1 MAPLRVAVVGAGWAG
16 LSAAVCATQAGHRV
30 TVFEAAH
37 RPGGR
42 ARTLPHGD
50 LPLDNGQ
57 HILIGAYS
65 QTLALMR
72 TVGVDTSAALHRMPL
87 RLIDPSGKGLCLP
100 SGPTTLAFLRGVIAW
115 ADMPWRSRLSLMRL
129 ALGWR
134 LSGFRCASEVSVAQL
149 CREAPPDLMQALIE
163 PLCVAA
169 LNTDAARASGQVFLN
184 VLRDALFGPTGSA
197 DLLLPRQ
204 PLSDL
209 LPGPAWAWLQAHGAQ
224 LHAGHTVRQLKQDL
238 DGWRVEGQL
247 FDQVILATPA
257 REASRLV
264 GDLSPAWAASADSLQ
279 HEPIVTV
286 WLRAQ
291 GAAWPCPMLSFPNQ
305 SGAPA
310 QFGFDLGALG
320 GPAHLFTLVVSA
332 AGPALDDGLEACGQ
346 AVRQQVLQAMMP
358 GAGQRTSDYEVVAV
372 RADKRA
378 TFVCSPG
385 LQRPAMQI
393 APGLR
398 AAGDYV
404 EGPYPATLEG
414 AVRAGSAAA
423 SFGRNRAI

>member
-1 MAPLRVAVVGAGWAG
+1 MAALEVAVVGAGWAG
-16 LSAAVCATQAGHRV
+16 LSAAITAVQAGHHV

-72 TVGVDTSAALHRMPL
+72 TVGVDPTQAFHRLPL
-87 RLIDPSGKGLCLP
+87 RLIDAAGKGLCLP
-100 SGPTTLAFLRGVIAW
+100 NGPTTLAFLRGVIAW
-115 ADMPWRSRLSLMRL
+115 DDMPWRSRLCLIRL
-129 ALGWR
+129 AVGWR
-134 LSGFRCASEVSVAQL
+134 LSGFCCARDVSVAQL
-149 CREAPPDLMQALIE
+149 CRAAPPDLMQALIE

-209 LPGPAWAWLQAHGAQ
+209 LPGPAWAWLQAQGAQ
-224 LHAGHTVRQLKQDL
+224 LQAGRPVRQLTPGAN
-238 DGWRVEGQL
+238 GWEVEGQV

-257 REASRLV
+257 RETSKLV
-264 GDLSPAWAASADSLQ
+264 GGIAPAWAASAADIQ

-291 GAAWPCPMLSFPNQ
+291 GAAWPCPMLSFPNHP
-305 SGAPA
+305 GAPA

-320 GPAHLFTLVVSA
+320 GPPDLFALVVSA
-332 AGPALDDGLEACGQ
+332 AGPSLSVSLEACGQ

-358 GAGQRTSDYEVVAV
+358 DAGQRASDYEVVAV

-385 LQRPAMQI
+385 LNRPPMQI
-393 APGLR
+393 AADLR

-404 EGPYPATLEG
+404 DGPYPATLEG
-414 AVRAGSAAA
+414 AVRAGQSAA
-423 SFGRNRAI
+423 SF

>member
-1 MAPLRVAVVGAGWAG
+1 MTQCHVAVVGAGWAG
-16 LSAAVCATQAGHRV
+16 LSAAVTAVQAGHRV

-37 RPGGR
+37 QPGGR
-42 ARTLPHGD
+42 ARTLPQGE
-50 LPLDNGQ
+50 LALDNGQ

-65 QTLALMR
+65 DTLALMH
-72 TVGVDTSAALHRMPL
+72 TVGVDPEGALHRMPL
-87 RLIDPSGKGLCLP
+87 RLIDPAGKGLCLP
-100 SGPTTLAFLRGVIAW
+100 AGPTTLAFLRGVMAW
-115 ADMPWRSRLSLMRL
+115 STLPWRSRLSLIHL

-134 LSGFRCASEVSVAQL
+134 LSGFRCAHDASVVQL
-149 CREAPPDLMQALIE
+149 CRDAPPDLMQALIE

-169 LNTDAARASGQVFLN
+169 LNTNAASASGQVFLN

-204 PLSDL
+204 PLSNL
-209 LPGPAWAWLQAHGAQ
+209 VPAPAWAWLQAHGTQ
-224 LHAGHTVRQLKQDL
+224 VQAGRPVRQLEPHA
-238 DGWRVEGQL
+238 GSWAIAGQT

-264 GDLSPAWAASADSLQ
+264 GDLAPAWSACAASLM

-291 GAAWPCPMLSFPNQ
+291 GARWPCPMVTF
-305 SGAPA
+305 SGDHGTPA

-320 GPAHLFTLVVSA
+320 GPPHLFALVISA
-332 AGPALDDGLEACGQ
+332 AGPSLAEGLEACAQ
-346 AVRQQVLQAMMP
+346 AVRQQVLAAMMP
-358 GAGQRTSDYEVVAV
+358 SAGQRSSDYEVVAV

-385 LQRPAMQI
+385 LKRPPMQV

-398 AAGDYV
+398 AAGDYID
-404 EGPYPATLEG
+404 GPYPATLEG
-414 AVRAGSAAA
+414 AVRAGRAAA
-423 SFGRNRAI
+423 SF

>member
-1 MAPLRVAVVGAGWAG
+1 MAAHRVAVVGAGWAG
-16 LSAAVCATQAGHRV
+16 LSAAVTALQAGHQV

-72 TVGVDTSAALHRMPL
+72 TVGVDPTQALHRMPL
-87 RLIDPSGKGLCLP
+87 RLIDAAGKGLCLP

-115 ADMPWRSRLSLMRL
+115 RDMPWRSRLRLIRL
-129 ALGWR
+129 AVGWR
-134 LSGFRCASEVSVAQL
+134 LSGFRCASEASVAQL
-149 CREAPPDLMQALIE
+149 CRNAPPDLMQALIE

-169 LNTDAARASGQVFLN
+169 LNTDAASASGQVFLN
-184 VLRDALFGPTGSA
+184 VLRDALFGPAGSA

-204 PLSDL
+204 PLTDL
-209 LPGPAWAWLQAHGAQ
+209 LPAPAWAWLQAHGAH
-224 LHAGHTVRQLKQDL
+224 LHAGQPVRQLTAEAG
-238 DGWRVEGQL
+238 GWLVEGQS

-257 REASRLV
+257 RETSKLV
-264 GDLSPAWAASADSLQ
+264 SDLAPSWAACAASLQ

-291 GAAWPCPMLSFPNQ
+291 GAQWPCPMLSFTGDT
-305 SGAPA
+305 GAPA

-320 GPAHLFTLVVSA
+320 GPSHLFALVVSA
-332 AGPALDDGLEACGQ
+332 AGPSLSEGLEACAQ
-346 AVRQQVLQAMMP
+346 AVRQQALQAMMP
-358 GAGQRTSDYEVVAV
+358 SAGQRASDYEVVAV

-385 LQRPAMQI
+385 LLRPKMQI

-404 EGPYPATLEG
+404 DGPYPATLEG
-414 AVRAGSAAA
+414 AVRAGHAAGT
-423 SFGRNRAI
+423 F

>member
-1 MAPLRVAVVGAGWAG
+1 MAAHRVAVVGAGWAG
-16 LSAAVCATQAGHRV
+16 LSAAVTAIQAGHQV

-72 TVGVDTSAALHRMPL
+72 TVGVDPTQALHRMPL
-87 RLIDPSGKGLCLP
+87 RLIDPSGQGLCLP

-115 ADMPWRSRLSLMRL
+115 ADMPWRSRWSLIRL

-134 LSGFRCASEVSVAQL
+134 LSGFRCASDASVAQL
-149 CREAPPDLMQALIE
+149 CRDAPPDLMQALIE

-169 LNTDAARASGQVFLN
+169 LNTDAASASGQVFLN

-204 PLSDL
+204 PLSDV
-209 LPGPAWAWLQAHGAQ
+209 LPSPAWAWLQAHGAQ
-224 LHAGHTVRQLKQDL
+224 LHAGRPVRQLNPEAG
-238 DGWRVEGQL
+238 GWVVEGQS
-247 FDQVILATPA
+247 FNQVILATPA
-257 REASRLV
+257 RESSKLV
-264 GDLSPAWAASADSLQ
+264 GELAPDWAASAASLQ

-291 GAAWPCPMLSFPNQ
+291 GAAWPCPMVSFP
-305 SGAPA
+305 SHPGAPA

-320 GPAHLFTLVVSA
+320 GPPHLFALVVSA
-332 AGPALDDGLEACGQ
+332 AGPSLSDGLEACAQ

-358 GAGQRTSDYEVVAV
+358 GAGQRTSDYDVVAV
-372 RADKRA
+372 RAEKRA

-385 LQRPAMQI
+385 LSRPPMQI

-404 EGPYPATLEG
+404 DGPYPATLEG
-414 AVRAGSAAA
+414 AVRSGHAAA
-423 SFGRNRAI
+423 SF